1 MKQPRFFSIF
11 FTAALCALSLTL
23 ILSGC
28 AGYHIGPVQPKLL
41 QGIHSIA
48 VPTFKNETLI
58 PRTEVLVTN
67 TVIKQFQ
74 QDGTYRIESHDNA
87 DAILQGTIMEIRRHP
102 ARSVRSNVLATR
114 EFSMVLT
121 INYVLKER
129 ATGKVLQSRSVN
141 GTTSFFVSGDLNQD
155 ERQAIPLAAED
166 AAIRLVSDISE
177 GW

>member
-1 MKQPRFFSIF
+1 MV
-11 FTAALCALSLTL
+11 
-23 ILSGC
+23 SGC
-28 AGYHIGPVQPKLL
+28 AGYHVGPVQPKIL

-58 PRTEVLVTN
+58 PRTEVLVADTL
-67 TVIKQFQ
+67 IKQLQ
-74 QDGTYRIESHDNA
+74 QDGTYRVESSDKA

-102 ARSVRSNVLATR
+102 ARSVRNNVLATR
-114 EFSMVLT
+114 EFTMVLT
-121 INYVLKER
+121 INYTLKER

-141 GTTSFFVSGDLNQD
+141 GATSFFVSGDLNQD

-166 AAIRLVSDISE
+166 AAVRLVSDISE